1 MLPTTFHVSRRH
13 HVRTG
18 HHHGRLRI
26 ANHDAEAGVV
36 GVGDE
41 LLDAEVPGVG
51 AAEEGSDGGEEE
63 APVEHN
69 VVAILGVPIRF
80 EEPKKGVRLV

>member
-51 AAEEGSDGGEEE
+51 AAEEGSDGGEKE
-63 APVEHN
+63 APVKHD
-69 VVAILGVPIRF
+69 VVAVLRIPSWL
-80 EEPKKGVRLV
+80 EEPKNGVG

>member
-1 MLPTTFHVSRRH
+1 MLPTTFHVSWL
-13 HVRTG
+13 HVRAV

-41 LLDAEVPGVG
+41 LLDAEVPGLG
-51 AAEEGSDGGEEE
+51 AAEEGSNGGEEE
-63 APVEHN
+63 APVEHD
-69 VVAILGVPIRF
+69 VEAIRRLPSWL
-80 EEPKKGVRLV
+80 EEPKKEVRLD